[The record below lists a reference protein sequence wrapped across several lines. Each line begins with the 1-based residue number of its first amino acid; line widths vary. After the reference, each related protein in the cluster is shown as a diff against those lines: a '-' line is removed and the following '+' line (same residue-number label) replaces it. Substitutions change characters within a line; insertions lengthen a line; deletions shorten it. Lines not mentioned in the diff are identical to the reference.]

1 MTLWILVLL
10 YMLANEIRYYVHIRP
25 KLKGDNNVTSYRA

>member
-10 YMLANEIRYYVHIRP
+10 YMLANEIRYYVLIKP
-25 KLKGDNNVTSYRA
+25 KLKGDNNVTTHRA